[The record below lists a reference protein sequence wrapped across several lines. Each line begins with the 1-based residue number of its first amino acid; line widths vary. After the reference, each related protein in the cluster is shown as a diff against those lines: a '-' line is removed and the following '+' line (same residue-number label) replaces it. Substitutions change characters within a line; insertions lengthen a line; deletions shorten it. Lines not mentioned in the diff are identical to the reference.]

1 MDKKIG
7 EYSFIVGVVI
17 AIVLGL
23 FAAQIQGT
31 VEAALVS
38 LLVILGLVV
47 GFLNVASKE
56 TKDFLTVGVILLITA
71 YVGGAIGLA
80 KVMYVGTYLAGIF
93 NNLVAFVAPAV
104 VIVAL
109 KDVLR
114 MARK

>member
-1 MDKKIG
+1 MDKKVG

-23 FAAQIQGT
+23 FAAQIKDPINGI
-31 VEAALVS
+31 LVS

-47 GFLNVASKE
+47 GFLNVAGKE
-56 TKDFLTVGVILLITA
+56 TKDFLAVGVMLLITA

-80 KVMYVGTYLAGIF
+80 KVMYVGMYLAGIF
-93 NNLVAFVAPAV
+93 NNLVAFAAPAI

-109 KDVLR
+109 KEVLR
-114 MARK
+114 LAK